1 MSDFKRLLI
10 LPRIKVQ
17 NANALSSPFTIGF
30 PAMTAW
36 LGAVH
41 TLQRKLQ
48 QSGFS
53 GIQFKSVGVISHQF
67 DLQTHR
73 GSGDF
78 VASIVGTANPSIFDD
93 RYKKKYGNLYLSKY
107 DAPLA
112 RPSFI
117 EEARAHLTA
126 SLVIEYSGI
135 DADAKDLVLPAI
147 SQLIHSQLKIAG
159 GDILAFEQPYFT
171 NTENPADTKKVLRK
185 LMPGYVLLERR
196 DLMTQ
201 AMQNGQDA
209 LDALLDHLAIHHTCT
224 QEDEKVVWKS
234 GRKEKGWLV
243 PIAVGF
249 QGISSKGKAL
259 NQRDADTLHRFA
271 EAIVTLGEFK
281 MAHRIEDI
289 NTMQWCYRADLENN
303 LYLCQTLQIDTN
315 LSAYF

>member
-1 MSDFKRLLI
+1 MGGRKQGVFTMSDFKRLLI

-36 LGAVH
+36 LGVVH
-41 TLQRKLQ
+41 ALQRKLQ
-48 QSGFS
+48 QAGYSE
-53 GIQFKSVGVISHQF
+53 IQFKSVGVISHQF

-78 VASIVGTANPSIFDD
+78 VASIIGTGNPLD
-93 RYKKKYGNLYLSKY
+93 KEGN
-107 DAPLA
+107 

-126 SLVIEYSGI
+126 SLVIEYSGL
-135 DADAKDLVLPAI
+135 DADDKDLALPVI
-147 SQLIHSQLKIAG
+147 SQLITGQLKIAG
-159 GDILAFEQPYFT
+159 GDILAFEKPYFT
-171 NTENPADTKKVLRK
+171 NTENSVDTKKILRK

-196 DLMTQ
+196 DLMQQ

-209 LDALLDHLAIHHTCT
+209 LDALIDHLAIHHTCT
-224 QEDEKVVWKS
+224 QEGENVLWKS

-249 QGISSKGKAL
+249 QGISPVGQAL
-259 NQRDADTLHRFA
+259 NQRDADTPHRFA

-281 MAHRIEDI
+281 MAHHIEDI
-289 NTMQWCYRADLENN
+289 NTMQWSYRTELENN
-303 LYLCQTLQIDTN
+303 LYLCQALQVETD

>member
-30 PAMTAW
+30 PAITAW

-41 TLQRKLQ
+41 ALQRKLQ
-48 QSGFS
+48 QAGFPDV
-53 GIQFKSVGVISHQF
+53 QFTSVGVISNQF

-78 VASIVGTANPSIFDD
+78 VASIIGTGNPLDKD
-93 RYKKKYGNLYLSKY
+93 GN
-107 DAPLA
+107 

-126 SLVIEYSGI
+126 SLIIEYGGL
-135 DADAKDLVLPAI
+135 DADDKDLALPII
-147 SQLIHSQLKIAG
+147 SQLIHGQLKIAG

-171 NTENPADTKKVLRK
+171 NTENPTDTKKILRK

-196 DLMTQ
+196 DLMQ
-201 AMQNGQDA
+201 KAMQNGQDA
-209 LDALLDHLAIHHTCT
+209 LDALIDHLAIHHTCT
-224 QEDEKVVWKS
+224 QEDEKVLWKT

-249 QGISSKGKAL
+249 QGISPVGQAL
-259 NQRDADTLHRFA
+259 NQRDADAAHRFA

-303 LYLCQTLQIDTN
+303 LYLCQTLQVETD

>member
-1 MSDFKRLLI
+1 MSDIKRLLI

-41 TLQRKLQ
+41 ALQRKLQ
-48 QSGFS
+48 QAGFPD
-53 GIQFKSVGVISHQF
+53 IQFKSVGVISHQF

-73 GSGDF
+73 GNGDF
-78 VASIVGTANPSIFDD
+78 VASIIGTGNPLDKD
-93 RYKKKYGNLYLSKY
+93 GN
-107 DAPLA
+107 

-126 SLVIEYSGI
+126 SLIIEYSGL
-135 DADAKDLVLPAI
+135 DADDKDFALPAI
-147 SQLIHSQLKIAG
+147 SQLIHGQLKIAG

-171 NTENPADTKKVLRK
+171 NTENPTDTKKVLRK

-196 DLMTQ
+196 DLMQQ

-209 LDALLDHLAIHHTCT
+209 LDALIDHLAIHHTCT
-224 QEDEKVVWKS
+224 QEDEKVLWKS

-249 QGISSKGKAL
+249 QGISPVGQAL
-259 NQRDADTLHRFA
+259 NQRDADTPHRFA

-281 MAHRIEDI
+281 MAHRIDDI
-289 NTMQWCYRADLENN
+289 STILWRYQTDLEKN
-303 LYLCQTLQIDTN
+303 LYLCQTLQAETD
-315 LSAYF
+315 LSTYF

>member
-41 TLQRKLQ
+41 ALQRKLQ
-48 QSGFS
+48 QAGFS
-53 GIQFKSVGVISHQF
+53 EIQFKSVGVISHQF

-78 VASIVGTANPSIFDD
+78 VASIIGTGNPLD
-93 RYKKKYGNLYLSKY
+93 KEGN
-107 DAPLA
+107 

-126 SLVIEYSGI
+126 SLVIEYSGL
-135 DADAKDLVLPAI
+135 DADDKDSALPTI
-147 SQLIHSQLKIAG
+147 SQLIHGQLKIAG
-159 GDILAFEQPYFT
+159 GDILAFEPPYFT
-171 NTENPADTKKVLRK
+171 NAENPADTKKILRK

-196 DLMTQ
+196 DLMML
-201 AMQNGQDA
+201 AMQDGQDA
-209 LDALLDHLAIHHTCT
+209 LDALIDHLAIHHTCT
-224 QEDEKVVWKS
+224 QDDEKVLWKS

-249 QGISSKGKAL
+249 QGVSPVGQAL
-259 NQRDADTLHRFA
+259 NQRDADTPHRFA

-303 LYLCQTLQIDTN
+303 LYLCQTSQVETD

>member
-41 TLQRKLQ
+41 ALQRKLQ
-48 QSGFS
+48 QAGFS
-53 GIQFKSVGVISHQF
+53 EIQFKSVGVISHQF

-78 VASIVGTANPSIFDD
+78 VASIIGTGNPLD
-93 RYKKKYGNLYLSKY
+93 KEGN
-107 DAPLA
+107 

-126 SLVIEYSGI
+126 SLVIEYSGL
-135 DADAKDLVLPAI
+135 DADDKDIALPAI
-147 SQLIHSQLKIAG
+147 SQLIHGQLKIAG
-159 GDILAFEQPYFT
+159 GDILSFEQPYFT
-171 NTENPADTKKVLRK
+171 NTEKQADTKKVLRK
-185 LMPGYVLLERR
+185 LMPGYALLERR

-209 LDALLDHLAIHHTCT
+209 LDALIDHLAIHHTCT
-224 QEDEKVVWKS
+224 QEDEKILWKS

-249 QGISSKGKAL
+249 QGVSPVGQAL
-259 NQRDADTLHRFA
+259 NQRDADTPHRFA

-303 LYLCQTLQIDTN
+303 LYLCQTLQVETDLT
-315 LSAYF
+315 SYF

>member
-41 TLQRKLQ
+41 ALQRKVRQ
-48 QSGFS
+48 EGFS
-53 GIQFKSVGVISHQF
+53 EVEFKSVGVVSHQF

-73 GSGDF
+73 GAGDF
-78 VASIVGTANPSIFDD
+78 VASIIGTGNPLDKD
-93 RYKKKYGNLYLSKY
+93 GN
-107 DAPLA
+107 

-126 SLVIEYSGI
+126 SLVIEYTGL
-135 DADAKDLVLPAI
+135 DADHKYAVLPII
-147 SQLIHSQLKIAG
+147 SQLMHGQLKMTG
-159 GDILAFEQPYFT
+159 GDILTFDQPYFA
-171 NTENPADTKKVLRK
+171 NTENPDDTKKILRK

-196 DLMTQ
+196 ELMQQ

-209 LDALLDHLAIHHTCT
+209 LDALIDYLAIHHSCT
-224 QEDEKVVWKS
+224 QESEKVLWLS
-234 GRKEKGWLV
+234 GRREKGWLV

-249 QGISSKGKAL
+249 QGISPLGQAL
-259 NQRDADTLHRFA
+259 NQRDSDTPHRFA

-281 MAHRIEDI
+281 MAHRIENI
-289 NTMQWCYRADLENN
+289 STMLWRYQTDLENN
-303 LYLCQTLQIDTN
+303 LYLCQTLQEATD
-315 LSAYF
+315 LSDYF

>member
-1 MSDFKRLLI
+1 MSNFKRLLI

-30 PAMTAW
+30 PAITAW

-41 TLQRKLQ
+41 ALQRKLQ
-48 QSGFS
+48 QAGFS
-53 GIQFKSVGVISHQF
+53 EIQFKSVGVISHQF

-78 VASIVGTANPSIFDD
+78 VASIIGTGNPLDKD
-93 RYKKKYGNLYLSKY
+93 GN
-107 DAPLA
+107 

-126 SLVIEYSGI
+126 SLVVEYSGL
-135 DADAKDLVLPAI
+135 DADDKDLALPTI
-147 SQLIHSQLKIAG
+147 SQLIHGQLKIAG

-171 NTENPADTKKVLRK
+171 NTENPTDTKKILRK

-196 DLMTQ
+196 DLMQQ

-209 LDALLDHLAIHHTCT
+209 LDALIDHLAIHHTCA
-224 QEDEKVVWKS
+224 QENEKVLWES

-249 QGISSKGKAL
+249 QGVSPVGQAL
-259 NQRDADTLHRFA
+259 NQRDADTPHRFA

-289 NTMQWCYRADLENN
+289 STMQWCYRADLESN
-303 LYLCQTLQIDTN
+303 LYRCKTLQAETD